1 MSIKLLDEF
10 LKKHNKTRYQ
20 LSKLTGISQNTLNDY
35 NKKEL
40 NKYTVSFLRTLSM
53 CVGMST
59 VDVFIELAELEKNY
73 DDLAG
78 FKHLL
83 DKYKLS
89 FPSQEFE
96 LYCLIKEFESANIEV
111 LPFTFNRFE
120 SETHVDIEKDVRK
133 ALNNAIAVLKEKKKN
148 CYKNH

>member
-10 LKKHNKTRYQ
+10 LKKQDLTRYQ
-20 LSKLTGISQNTLNDY
+20 LSKLTSISQNTLNDY

-73 DDLAG
+73 DDLGG

-89 FPSQEFE
+89 FPAQEFE

-148 CYKNH
+148 CYKNY

>member
-1 MSIKLLDEF
+1 F

-40 NKYTVSFLRTLSM
+40 NKYSVSFLRALSM
-53 CVGMST
+53 CTGIST
-59 VDVFIELAELEKNY
+59 FDVFIELAELEKSH

-83 DKYKLS
+83 DKHKLS
-89 FPSQEFE
+89 FPAQEFE

-120 SETHVDIEKDVRK
+120 NEEHADIEKDVK
-133 ALNNAIAVLKEKKKN
+133 KTLNNAIAVLKEKKEELL
-148 CYKNH
+148 

>member
-1 MSIKLLDEF
+1 
-10 LKKHNKTRYQ
+10 
-20 LSKLTGISQNTLNDY
+20 LTGISQNTLKDQNE
-35 NKKEL
+35 KPL
-40 NKYTVSFLRTLSM
+40 NKYTVSILRSLSLISGLS
-53 CVGMST
+53 VS
-59 VDVFIELAELEKNY
+59 DVFIELAELEKNY

-89 FPSQEFE
+89 FPAQEFE

-120 SETHVDIEKDVRK
+120 SETHVDIEKDVKK
-133 ALNNAIAVLKEKKKN
+133 ALNNAIAVLKEKKEELL
-148 CYKNH
+148 

>member
-10 LKKHNKTRYQ
+10 LKKQKLTRYQ
-20 LSKLTGISQNTLNDY
+20 LSKLAGVSQSTLNDY
-35 NKKEL
+35 NRKEL
-40 NKYTVSFLRTLSM
+40 NKYTVSFLRTLAL
-53 CVGMST
+53 CTGMSAEE
-59 VDVFIELAELEKNY
+59 VFNELAGLEKSY

-83 DKYKLS
+83 DKHKLS
-89 FPSQEFE
+89 FPAQEFE

-120 SETHVDIEKDVRK
+120 NEEHADIEKDVK
-133 ALNNAIAVLKEKKKN
+133 KTLNNAIAVLKEKKEELI
-148 CYKNH
+148 

>member
-1 MSIKLLDEF
+1 MASELLDNF
-10 LKKHNKTRYQ
+10 LKKHNLTRYQ
-20 LSKLTGISQNTLNDY
+20 LSKLTGISQNTLKDQNE
-35 NKKEL
+35 KSL
-40 NKYTVSFLRTLSM
+40 NKYTVSILRSLSL
-53 CVGMST
+53 VSGLS
-59 VDVFIELAELEKNY
+59 VSDVLFELEDIEKDS

-89 FPSQEFE
+89 FPAQEFE

-120 SETHVDIEKDVRK
+120 SETHVDIEKDVQK
-133 ALNNAIAVLKEKKKN
+133 ALENAITVLKEKKN
-148 CYKNH
+148 EMI

>member
-20 LSKLTGISQNTLNDY
+20 LSKLTGISQNTLKDQNE
-35 NKKEL
+35 KSL
-40 NKYTVSFLRTLSM
+40 NKYTVSILRALALIT
-53 CVGMST
+53 GMPIS
-59 VDVFIELAELEKNY
+59 DVLFELEDLEKNY

-89 FPSQEFE
+89 FPAQEFE

-120 SETHVDIEKDVRK
+120 SETHADIEKDVQK
-133 ALNNAIAVLKEKKKN
+133 ALENAIDVLKEKKN
-148 CYKNH
+148 ELI

>member
-40 NKYTVSFLRTLSM
+40 NKYSVSFLRALSM
-53 CVGMST
+53 CTGIST
-59 VDVFIELAELEKNY
+59 FDVFIELAELEKSH

-83 DKYKLS
+83 DKHKLS
-89 FPSQEFE
+89 FPAQEFE

-120 SETHVDIEKDVRK
+120 NETHTDIEKDVKK
-133 ALNNAIAVLKEKKKN
+133 ALQNAVTVLEERKEELL
-148 CYKNH
+148 

>member
-1 MSIKLLDEF
+1 
-10 LKKHNKTRYQ
+10 
-20 LSKLTGISQNTLNDY
+20 
-35 NKKEL
+35 
-40 NKYTVSFLRTLSM
+40 KYTVSILRSLSLISGLS
-53 CVGMST
+53 VS
-59 VDVFIELAELEKNY
+59 DVLFELEDIEKNS

-89 FPSQEFE
+89 FPAQEFE

-120 SETHVDIEKDVRK
+120 NEEHVNIKKDVCK
-133 ALNNAIAVLKEKKKN
+133 ALENAITVLKEKKN
-148 CYKNH
+148 ELL

>member
-1 MSIKLLDEF
+1 MNIKLLDGF

-40 NKYTVSFLRTLSM
+40 NKYSVSFLRSLSF
-53 CVGMST
+53 VTGE
-59 VDVFIELAELEKNY
+59 DVTDVLIELAELEKGY

-89 FPSQEFE
+89 FPALEFE
-96 LYCLIKEFESANIEV
+96 LYCIIKEFEAANIEV
-111 LPFTFNRFE
+111 SPFTFNRFE
-120 SETHVDIEKDVRK
+120 NETHADIEKDVKK
-133 ALNNAIAVLKEKKKN
+133 ALKNAIIVLKEKKEELL
-148 CYKNH
+148 

>member
-1 MSIKLLDEF
+1 MTIKLLDEF
-10 LKKHNKTRYQ
+10 LKKHDLTRYQ
-20 LSKLTGISQNTLNDY
+20 LSKLTGISQNTLKDQNE
-35 NKKEL
+35 KPL
-40 NKYTVSFLRTLSM
+40 NKYTVSILRSLSLISGLS
-53 CVGMST
+53 VS
-59 VDVFIELAELEKNY
+59 DVFIELAELEKNY

-89 FPSQEFE
+89 FPAQEFE

-120 SETHVDIEKDVRK
+120 SETHVDIEKDVKK
-133 ALNNAIAVLKEKKKN
+133 ALNNAIAVLKEKKEELL
-148 CYKNH
+148 

>member
-1 MSIKLLDEF
+1 MSLKLLDEF
-10 LKKHNKTRYQ
+10 LKTHNLTRYQ
-20 LSKLTGISQNTLNDY
+20 LSKLTGISQNTLKDQNE
-35 NKKEL
+35 KAL
-40 NKYTVSFLRTLSM
+40 NKYTVSLLRGLALVTGLSDSN
-53 CVGMST
+53 VL
-59 VDVFIELAELEKNY
+59 FELASIEKNY

-78 FKHLL
+78 FKQLL

-89 FPSQEFE
+89 FPAQEFE

-120 SETHVDIEKDVRK
+120 NEEHADIEKDVKK

-148 CYKNH
+148 CYKNY

>member
-1 MSIKLLDEF
+1 MNIKLLDEF

-40 NKYTVSFLRTLSM
+40 NKYSVSFLRALSM
-53 CVGMST
+53 CTGIST
-59 VDVFIELAELEKNY
+59 FDVFIELAELEKSH

-83 DKYKLS
+83 DKHKLS
-89 FPSQEFE
+89 FPAQEFE

-120 SETHVDIEKDVRK
+120 NEEHADIEKDVKK
-133 ALNNAIAVLKEKKKN
+133 ALNNAIAVLKAKKEELL
-148 CYKNH
+148 

>member
-59 VDVFIELAELEKNY
+59 VDVFIELAELEKSY

-83 DKYKLS
+83 VKYKLS
-89 FPSQEFE
+89 FPALEFE

-111 LPFTFNRFE
+111 SPFTFNRFE
-120 SETHVDIEKDVRK
+120 NEEHADIEKDVKK
-133 ALNNAIAVLKEKKKN
+133 ALNNAIAVLKEKKEELL
-148 CYKNH
+148 

>member
-1 MSIKLLDEF
+1 MNIKLLDEF
-10 LKKHNKTRYQ
+10 LKKHDLTRYQ
-20 LSKLTGISQNTLNDY
+20 LSKLTGISQNTLKDQNE
-35 NKKEL
+35 KSL
-40 NKYTVSFLRTLSM
+40 NKYTVSILRSLSLISGLS
-53 CVGMST
+53 VS
-59 VDVFIELAELEKNY
+59 DVLFELEELEKNY

-89 FPSQEFE
+89 FSAQEFE

-120 SETHVDIEKDVRK
+120 NETHVDIEKDVRK
-133 ALNNAIAVLKEKKKN
+133 ALENAITVLKEKKN
-148 CYKNH
+148 ELI

>member
-59 VDVFIELAELEKNY
+59 VDVFIELAELEKSY

-89 FPSQEFE
+89 FPAQEFE

-120 SETHVDIEKDVRK
+120 NEVHTDIEKDVQK
-133 ALNNAIAVLKEKKKN
+133 ALKNAITVLEEKKN
-148 CYKNH
+148 ELI

>member
-1 MSIKLLDEF
+1 MP
-10 LKKHNKTRYQ
+10 
-20 LSKLTGISQNTLNDY
+20 ISDVLF
-35 NKKEL
+35 EL
-40 NKYTVSFLRTLSM
+40 E
-53 CVGMST
+53 
-59 VDVFIELAELEKNY
+59 DLEKNY

-89 FPSQEFE
+89 FPAQEFE

-120 SETHVDIEKDVRK
+120 SETHADIEKDVQK
-133 ALNNAIAVLKEKKKN
+133 ALENAIDMLKEKKN
-148 CYKNH
+148 ELI

>member
-1 MSIKLLDEF
+1 MAIKLLDEF
-10 LKKHNKTRYQ
+10 LKKHNLTRYQ
-20 LSKLTGISQNTLNDY
+20 LSKLAGISQNTLKDY
-35 NKKEL
+35 NEKSL
-40 NKYTVSFLRTLSM
+40 NKYTVSFLRSLSF
-53 CVGMST
+53 VTGENVT
-59 VDVFIELAELEKNY
+59 NVFNELAELEKSY

-89 FPSQEFE
+89 FPAQEFE

-120 SETHVDIEKDVRK
+120 NETHVDIEKDVRK
-133 ALNNAIAVLKEKKKN
+133 ALENAITVLKEKKN
-148 CYKNH
+148 ELI

>member
-40 NKYTVSFLRTLSM
+40 NKYSVSFLRALSM
-53 CVGMST
+53 CTGIST
-59 VDVFIELAELEKNY
+59 FDVFIELAELEKSY

-83 DKYKLS
+83 DKHKLS
-89 FPSQEFE
+89 FPAQEFE

-120 SETHVDIEKDVRK
+120 NEEHADIEKDVKK
-133 ALNNAIAVLKEKKKN
+133 ALNNAIAVLKEKKEELL
-148 CYKNH
+148 